1 MTCRELLLELIYM
14 FRRFEII
21 LNALAEGASYL
32 LRAGMFVPEQAI
44 LSEAPPI
51 AYTLDAAV
59 EEAVREHSRAVYS
72 IAFSV
77 LRNHHDAEDASQETF
92 VRLVRYGKQN
102 RLHSIRNLRAWLVR
116 VVWRVAL
123 DRQRAVPEV
132 SLQEAAE
139 GVSELRANGAGA
151 DEIAASGQM
160 KLLLG
165 RLIEGLPRHLRDAL
179 TLSLTGELS
188 STEIAA
194 VLGIPQGS
202 VRERLWRARRILK
215 EKLLAVQEAGQIKG

>member
-1 MTCRELLLELIYM
+1 M
-14 FRRFEII
+14 
-21 LNALAEGASYL
+21 
-32 LRAGMFVPEQAI
+32 PEQAI

-51 AYTLDAAV
+51 ASTLDAAV
-59 EEAVREHSRAVYS
+59 EEAVREHSRAVYG

-77 LRNHHDAEDASQETF
+77 LRNHHDAEDATQEAF
-92 VRLVRYGKQN
+92 IRLLRYGRQN
-102 RLHSIRNLRAWLVR
+102 RLPSVRHLRAWLAR

-123 DRQRAVPEV
+123 DRRRVLPEV

-139 GVSELRANGAGA
+139 AVFGLRASGAGA
-151 DEIAASGQM
+151 DEIAATQQM
-160 KLLLG
+160 QLLLG

-188 STEIAA
+188 SPEIAA
-194 VLGIPQGS
+194 VLGIPEGS

-215 EKLLAVQEAGQIKG
+215 EKLLALQEGGQSRRQERR